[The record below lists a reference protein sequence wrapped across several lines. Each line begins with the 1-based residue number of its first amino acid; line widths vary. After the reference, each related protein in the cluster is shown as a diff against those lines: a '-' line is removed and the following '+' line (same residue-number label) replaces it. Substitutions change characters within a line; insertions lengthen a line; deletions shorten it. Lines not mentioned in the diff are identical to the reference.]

1 MIEQQ
6 IRTLCDFYAQKW
18 HTPITLMSKETDI
31 TAWHEVGI
39 AVHINA
45 DKNSTLCK
53 DLVGDAIV
61 MEDVLLGKVNA
72 SWLVLFGAPRLDVT
86 SNILDAHLPRM
97 CRAFR
102 SAQRMALIDTTQI
115 VAAERKQELAR
126 SLRDDRYEL
135 ERLSMQVMTLS
146 RKIEGDNEILKLFSR
161 APELIKARATRT
173 FVEMMKLVPS
183 CYESIKLDDSSVI
196 ATTYPIVLEHDGGRY
211 EFEPFTVEVKL
222 DTGKVL
228 ICGGTEMNGYIHP
241 HVTDDP
247 NNICWGNIGH
257 LVSRLAGELDLHG
270 LLQLVHQFL
279 HSYNSSDPFQKI
291 EKWDPDWVEE
301 SDDAEPY
308 CSWCDD
314 YGHDVSDCESCWWC
328 EHCQQFDDHDEEDC
342 PNRPA
347 DDNEEE
353 EDADAELAEDTATAG

>member
-18 HTPITLMSKETDI
+18 NTPITLMTKE
-31 TAWHEVGI
+31 AYVAQWHEVGI
-39 AVHINA
+39 AVFVNA
-45 DKNSTLCK
+45 EKDSQFCK
-53 DLVGDAIV
+53 DMFGDPLV
-61 MEDVLLGKVNA
+61 MESVIVGKV
-72 SWLVLFGAPRLDVT
+72 SSMWLVLYGAPRLDVT

-97 CRAFR
+97 CRVFR
-102 SAQRMALIDTTQI
+102 NGQRQALIETTLS

-126 SLRDDRYEL
+126 TLRDDKYEL
-135 ERLSMQVMTLS
+135 ERLCMQVMTLS
-146 RKIEGDNEILKLFSR
+146 RKIEGDNEILKMFSR
-161 APELIKARATRT
+161 APELIKAKATRT

-211 EFEPFTVEVKL
+211 DFEPYVVEVRL

-228 ICGGTEMNGYIHP
+228 ISGGTECNGYVHP
-241 HVTDDP
+241 HVADDP
-247 NNICWGNIGH
+247 SNICWGNIGH
-257 LVSRLAGELDLHG
+257 LVPRLAGELDLHG

-291 EKWDPDWVEE
+291 EKWDPNWVEDE
-301 SDDAEPY
+301 DDEPY

-314 YGHDVSDCESCWWC
+314 YGHDISDCESCWWC
-328 EHCQQFDDHDEEDC
+328 PHCNQYDDHDEDSC
-342 PNRPA
+342 PNRPQEE
-347 DDNEEE
+347 NEE
-353 EDADAELAEDTATAG
+353 EDADAELAEDAETAG

>member
-18 HTPITLMSKETDI
+18 HTPITLMTKQVDI
-31 TAWHEVGI
+31 ATWHEGGI
-39 AVHINA
+39 AVYINA
-45 DKNSTLCK
+45 EKDSQFCK
-53 DLVGDAIV
+53 DMFGDPLVMESILVG
-61 MEDVLLGKVNA
+61 KV
-72 SWLVLFGAPRLDVT
+72 SPMWLVLYGAPRLDVT

-102 SAQRMALIDTTQI
+102 NKQRQALIETTLT

-126 SLRDDRYEL
+126 SLRDDKYEL
-135 ERLSMQVMTLS
+135 ERLCMQVMTLS

-161 APELIKARATRT
+161 APELIKAKATRT

-183 CYESIKLDDSSVI
+183 CYESIKVEDSSVL
-196 ATTYPIVLEHDGGRY
+196 ATTYPIVLEHDGSRY
-211 EFEPFTVEVKL
+211 DFEPYTVEVRL

-228 ICGGTEMNGYIHP
+228 ISGGTEMNGFIHP
-241 HVTDDP
+241 HCSFDP
-247 NNICWGNIGH
+247 GNVCFGNISH

-291 EKWDPDWVEE
+291 EKWDPNWVEDE
-301 SDDAEPY
+301 DDEPY

-314 YGHDVSDCESCWWC
+314 YGHDISDCESCWWC
-328 EHCQQFDDHDEEDC
+328 EHCQQYDDHDEDDC
-342 PNRPA
+342 PNRPQ
-347 DDNEEE
+347 DDNEE

>member
-18 HTPITLMSKETDI
+18 HTPVTLMTKEADI
-31 TAWHEVGI
+31 TVWHDVGI
-39 AVHINA
+39 AVYVNA
-45 DKNSTLCK
+45 DKDSQFCK
-53 DLVGDAIV
+53 DMFGDPLVMESVLVG
-61 MEDVLLGKVNA
+61 KV
-72 SWLVLFGAPRLDVT
+72 SSTWLVLYGAPRLDVT

-102 SAQRMALIDTTQI
+102 NNQRQALIETTLS
-115 VAAERKQELAR
+115 VAAERKRELAR
-126 SLRDDRYEL
+126 TLRDDKYEL
-135 ERLSMQVMTLS
+135 ERLCMQVMTLS

-161 APELIKARATRT
+161 APELIKAKATRT
-173 FVEMMKLVPS
+173 YVEMMKLVPS
-183 CYESIKLDDSSVI
+183 CYESIKVEDSSVI

-211 EFEPFTVEVKL
+211 DFEPYTVEVRL

-228 ICGGTEMNGYIHP
+228 ISGGTECNGYVHP

-270 LLQLVHQFL
+270 LLQMVHNFL

-291 EKWDPDWVEE
+291 EKWDPNWVEDE
-301 SDDAEPY
+301 EDEPY

-314 YGHDVSDCESCWWC
+314 YGHDISDCESCWWC
-328 EHCQQFDDHDEEDC
+328 PHCNQYDDHDEDDC
-342 PNRPA
+342 PNRPQE
-347 DDNEEE
+347 DNEE
-353 EDADAELAEDTATAG
+353 EDADAELAEDTATGG